1 MRYVTVQLPGFVTVD
16 PMIVFRPI
24 EPRDY
29 KAVRDLLIA
38 NGWGTRVNDD
48 EQFRAMLEGANRTVV
63 ALDGELIIGFAR
75 ALCDEATNGYI
86 STVAVA
92 EDRRGEGVGRSL
104 IENLIAEDGGKI
116 TWVLRAR
123 PDSRAF
129 WERMGFTAS
138 DLAMERLRR

>member
-1 MRYVTVQLPGFVTVD
+1 
-16 PMIVFRPI
+16 MIVFRPI

-29 KAVRDLLIA
+29 DAVRQLLIE
-38 NGWGTRVNDD
+38 NGWGTRVSDD
-48 EQFRAMLEGANRTVV
+48 AQFHAMIEGANRTVV
-63 ALDGELIIGFAR
+63 AVDGERIIGFAR

-92 EDRRGEGVGRSL
+92 EDRRSEGVGRSL
-104 IENLIAEDGGKI
+104 VENLIAKDDGKI

-138 DLAMERLRR
+138 EMAMEKLRR